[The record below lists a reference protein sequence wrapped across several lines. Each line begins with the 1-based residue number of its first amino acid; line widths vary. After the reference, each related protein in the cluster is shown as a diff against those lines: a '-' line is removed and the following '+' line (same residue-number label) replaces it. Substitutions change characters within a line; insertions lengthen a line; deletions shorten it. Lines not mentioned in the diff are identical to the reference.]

1 MRRPCPGALRGI
13 GALALLALGGAGV
26 PALEGPAPSPAAD
39 AKMAHAERVERLA
52 GLKNVGRLAPG
63 IYRGSE
69 PTFEGLRTL
78 KAMGIRTVINLRHH
92 HGKNEERA
100 CRALGLDY
108 VRIALAT
115 TDEPRDE
122 DVRRF
127 LSVVTDRKRQPV
139 YFHCMRGKDRTG
151 AMAAVYRVVV
161 ERWSAENAL
170 TEMDAFGT
178 FKAFRDLRRYVK
190 KIAAEPARVWPVPP
204 VQ

>member
-1 MRRPCPGALRGI
+1 MQRAFSRAVWGTAT
-13 GALALLALGGAGV
+13 LAIVALGGTLAR
-26 PALEGPAPSPAAD
+26 ALEEPAA
-39 AKMAHAERVERLA
+39 AAAAARPPRAERLEKLA

-63 IYRGSE
+63 VYRGSE
-69 PTFEGLRTL
+69 PSIEGLRTL
-78 KAMGIRTVINLRHH
+78 KAMGVRTIVNLRHH

-100 CRALGLDY
+100 CRELGLDY

-122 DVRRF
+122 DVQRF
-127 LSVVTDRKRQPV
+127 LSVVTDAQRQPV

-161 ERWSAENAL
+161 EHWSAEDAL
-170 TEMDAFGT
+170 SEMDAFGT

-190 KIAAEPARVWPVPP
+190 RVAAEPTRVWPAPTAP
-204 VQ
+204 